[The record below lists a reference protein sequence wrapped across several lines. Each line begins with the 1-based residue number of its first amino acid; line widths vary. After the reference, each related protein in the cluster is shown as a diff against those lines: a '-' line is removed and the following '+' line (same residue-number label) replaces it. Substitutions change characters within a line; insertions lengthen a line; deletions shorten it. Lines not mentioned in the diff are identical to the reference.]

1 MIIIDCPFC
10 GPRDHS
16 EFSYGSDASIKY
28 PDLNSSIK
36 EWTEAIF
43 FRKNIDGVQSE
54 TWHHS
59 SGCRMW
65 LEVER
70 CTKTH
75 KIFSVK
81 PCHPDFDQILKLK
94 EKNDK

>member
-1 MIIIDCPFC
+1 MIRIKCPFC
-10 GPRDHS
+10 GERDHS
-16 EFSYGSDASIKY
+16 EFTYGSDASVEY
-28 PDLNSSIK
+28 QSLDANEK

-43 FRKNIDGVQSE
+43 FRKNIYGKQIE

-75 KIFSVK
+75 KIYSVK
-81 PCHPDFDQILKLK
+81 PSHPKFEKLLENK
-94 EKNDK
+94 D

>member
-1 MIIIDCPFC
+1 MIRINCPFC
-10 GPRDHS
+10 GERDHS
-16 EFSYGSDASIKY
+16 EFTYGSDASIKY
-28 PDLNSSIK
+28 PALDASEK
-36 EWTEAIF
+36 DWTEAIF
-43 FRKNIDGVQSE
+43 FRKNIYGKQKE

-75 KIFSVK
+75 KIFSIK
-81 PCHPDFDQILKLK
+81 PSHPGLQKLLK
-94 EKNDK
+94 NIY

>member
-1 MIIIDCPFC
+1 MIRINCPFC
-10 GPRDHS
+10 GERDHS
-16 EFSYGSDASIKY
+16 EFTYGSDASIKF
-28 PDLNSSIK
+28 PSLDANHK
-36 EWTEAIF
+36 DWTESIF
-43 FRKNIDGVQSE
+43 FRKNIYGKQVE

-75 KIFSVK
+75 KIYSVK
-81 PCHPDFDQILKLK
+81 PSHKDLEKMLKK
-94 EKNDK
+94 DKG